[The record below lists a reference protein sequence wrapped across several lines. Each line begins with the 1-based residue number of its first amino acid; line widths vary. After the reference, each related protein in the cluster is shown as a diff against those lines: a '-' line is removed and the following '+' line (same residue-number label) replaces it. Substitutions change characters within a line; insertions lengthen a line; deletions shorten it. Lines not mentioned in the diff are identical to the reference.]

1 MWTTSNA
8 KGASGRAGNGTGQPA
23 NAAPTCRKENTSDGT
38 HNGTTANKKDERS
51 SVAADTNKAVP
62 VTTPVT
68 TAFTTAP
75 PVEHTVNGQW
85 QSSLLRRRVAEGA
98 QFQNVALSFAADIL
112 RSEAA
117 RMDGQLLDDF
127 TSLLRGNAVYIHN
140 FISDE
145 KDMRLYDQLKAEL
158 VASTGAKMIGAG
170 GLIDWSKHQVFDNPT
185 DISQTFNDVID
196 MLAEY
201 FDVDV
206 YATRLNYYRDGT
218 QWKPQHHDSHAYG
231 GRAQREDFTVGLTLG
246 AQRSLLFVHEASQ
259 REFNF
264 PQLNGDCFAFT
275 GEVNQ
280 LFTHGV
286 PRVHAPIGD
295 RFSIIA
301 WGRRRTLNERNGGV
315 PSSAAAQL
323 KGLHINT
330 MEEAVD
336 AAKQLVAAQP
346 SQRPSN
352 ATAAASKASGDSAS
366 SSAPPARRKKN
377 RLQ

>member
-1 MWTTSNA
+1 MWTTAVSQSGKRHTGTATAATSTPVMDRSENRAEECPTRTLKKGDHNPSN
-8 KGASGRAGNGTGQPA
+8 GL
-23 NAAPTCRKENTSDGT
+23 NTS
-38 HNGTTANKKDERS
+38 
-51 SVAADTNKAVP
+51 VPAAAL
-62 VTTPVT
+62 
-68 TAFTTAP
+68 
-75 PVEHTVNGQW
+75 VEHTADGQW
-85 QSSLLRRRVAEGA
+85 QSSLLRQRLAAGA
-98 QFQNVALSFAADIL
+98 QFQNVALIHAANIL

-117 RMDGQLLDDF
+117 RMDGQLLNDF
-127 TSLLRGNAVYIHN
+127 SSLLRGNAVYIHN

-158 VASTGAKMIGAG
+158 VASTGAKMVGAG

-201 FDVDV
+201 FDLDV

-231 GRAQREDFTVGLTLG
+231 GRALREDFTVGLTLG
-246 AQRSLLFVHEASQ
+246 AERSLLFVHEASQ

-286 PRVHAPIGD
+286 PRVHTPIGD

-301 WGRRRTLNERNGGV
+301 WGRRRTLNESNGGV
-315 PSSAAAQL
+315 PSSGAPQL
-323 KGLHINT
+323 KGRQINS
-330 MEEAVD
+330 MEEAIH

-346 SQRPSN
+346 VQQRRLPPQQTDDD
-352 ATAAASKASGDSAS
+352 ATKA
-366 SSAPPARRKKN
+366 APPPAKRKKKN

>member
-1 MWTTSNA
+1 MWTTAVSQNSRKRPGKA
-8 KGASGRAGNGTGQPA
+8 PA
-23 NAAPTCRKENTSDGT
+23 NVSAAHASSKSESTTTTSDKAAT
-38 HNGTTANKKDERS
+38 ETTLTAHASIPPPSKP
-51 SVAADTNKAVP
+51 VP
-62 VTTPVT
+62 VVES
-68 TAFTTAP
+68 TA
-75 PVEHTVNGQW
+75 ENGPW
-85 QSSLLRRRVAEGA
+85 QSSLLRRRLAEGA
-98 QFQNVALSFAADIL
+98 QFQNVALTHAADIL

-127 TSLLRGNAVYIHN
+127 SALLRGNAVYIHN

-158 VASTGAKMIGAG
+158 VASTGAKMVGAG

-185 DISQTFNDVID
+185 DISQTFNDIID

-231 GRAQREDFTVGLTLG
+231 GRALREDFTVGLTLG
-246 AQRSLLFVHEASQ
+246 AERSLLFVHEASQ

-280 LFTHGV
+280 TFTHGV
-286 PRVHAPIGD
+286 PRVHTTIGD

-301 WGRRRTLNERNGGV
+301 WGRRRTMNERNGGM
-315 PSSAAAQL
+315 PSTAAAQL
-323 KGLHINT
+323 KGRHINT
-330 MEEAVD
+330 MDEAID
-336 AAKQLVAAQP
+336 AAKQLVSTQAVQL
-346 SQRPSN
+346 RPSPA
-352 ATAAASKASGDSAS
+352 ATTTVGSSAAKTTEESAKASA
-366 SSAPPARRKKN
+366 APAKRKKN